1 MRKPILLFIA
11 VALLAIGS
19 TAAQNSKIRRAEEA
33 MRLLQYA
40 EAIKLYQ
47 EVIAKSPDQKV
58 QTSLAVAYRKN
69 LDYANAAA
77 AFRQITDWE
86 NVSPDCLLQYGRVL
100 LQTESCTAAQPVFDS
115 FIERSPSDGRV
126 PHLRDI
132 CSYLASA
139 QNKNDGQI
147 EVFQAGF
154 NSPLADM
161 SPVLF
166 GNDLVFAS
174 NRNAGAGG
182 FMDLFVVPQP
192 SQAVDAAPFATE
204 LNTKLHEAAAVFS
217 RDLSRIFYTRSRESA
232 TVYTDSRIVPLE
244 IMTSTRQNDGKW
256 SKPEPLNLCP
266 PEFAAAHPALSPDEK
281 RLYFS
286 SDLPGGFGGKDLY
299 YSDWNGS
306 AWGTPVNLGPD
317 INTESDE
324 LFPFIAPDNRLYFAS
339 DGHPGLGSLD
349 LFSVAAGGAQGEWG
363 AVENLGAPF
372 NSPEDDFAF
381 SLAPDGL
388 SGYFSSNRPGGAG
401 GDDVYG
407 FRYAYRTL
415 NFSIQD
421 AATGN
426 PLENAAVESACNR
439 TDGKPGLRFPVN
451 DCCTVTASAPGY
463 DSQTLKICDTETGL
477 DFSTPYPIRL
487 AAEKIYE
494 LTGRV
499 LDEDKGAP
507 LSGAAIHIFDA
518 SGALAQALVSDQNGQ
533 FATTLPKG
541 KCYKFKVEKGDYFAQ
556 TLDEQICAEG
566 AVTLFRLEILLQPF
580 WISASNTQRPLHAPV
595 KGVFASGTATAG
607 DKTVP
612 YLLQIYYDRYSSDI
626 REDALPEMTR
636 LQKLLEDNPGI
647 VLEISSHTDTRG
659 DKGFNQKLSQKRADI
674 VVRWLIERGIE
685 SKRLIAKGY
694 GKSRPVNRCVDGVTC
709 PEAEH
714 QLNRR
719 TEFRVIGT
727 VK

>member
-1 MRKPILLFIA
+1 MRRPLLFIAA

-19 TAAQNSKIRRAEEA
+19 ATAQDAKIRKAEEA

-40 EAIKLYQ
+40 DAIKLYQ
-47 EVIAKSPDQKV
+47 EVLAKTPDQKI
-58 QTSLAVAYRKN
+58 QINLAVAYRKN

-77 AFRQITDWE
+77 AFRKISDWE
-86 NVSPDCLLQYGRVL
+86 SAPPESLLQYGRVL
-100 LQTESCTAAQPVFDS
+100 IQTESCTAAQPIFDT
-115 FIERSPSDGRV
+115 FIERSPSDSRV

-139 QNKNDGQI
+139 QNKNEGQI
-147 EVFQAGF
+147 EVFQPGF

-174 NRNAGAGG
+174 NRNSGAGG
-182 FMDLFVVPQP
+182 FMDLFLVSRPAE
-192 SQAVDAAPFATE
+192 AVEAFPFASE
-204 LNTKLHEAAAVFS
+204 LNTKLHEAAAAFS
-217 RDLSRIFYTRSRESA
+217 RDLSRIFYTRSRENAAS
-232 TVYTDSRIVPLE
+232 YTDSRIVPLE
-244 IMTSTRQNDGKW
+244 IMTSTRQADGKW
-256 SKPEPLNLCP
+256 SKPESLNLCP
-266 PEFAAAHPALSPDEK
+266 PEHAAAHPALSPDEK
-281 RLYFS
+281 RLFFS

-299 YSDWNGS
+299 YSEWNGS
-306 AWGTPVNLGPD
+306 AWGSPVNLGPK

-324 LFPFIAPDNRLYFAS
+324 LFPFIGPDNRLYFAS

-349 LFSVAAGGAQGEWG
+349 LFSASPGAYGEWG
-363 AVENLGAPF
+363 EVENMGAPF
-372 NSPEDDFAF
+372 NSPEDDFAL
-381 SLAPDGL
+381 SLTPDGL
-388 SGYFSSNRPGGAG
+388 SGYFSSNRPGGVG

-407 FRYAYRTL
+407 FRYSHRTL
-415 NFSIQD
+415 TFSVQD

-426 PLENAAVESACNR
+426 PLEQAAVESSCRQTA
-439 TDGKPGLRFPVN
+439 GKPELRFPVN

-463 DSQTLKICDTETGL
+463 DSQTLKICDTENSI
-477 DFSTPYPIRL
+477 DFSAPYPIRL
-487 AAEKIYE
+487 APEKVYE

-499 LDEDKGAP
+499 LDEEKGSP
-507 LSGAAIHIFDA
+507 LPGAAIHIFDV
-518 SGALAQALVSDQNGQ
+518 SGELAQALVSDQNGQ

-541 KCYKFKVEKGDYFAQ
+541 QCYKFKVEKGDYFAQ

-566 AVTLFRLEILLQPF
+566 AVTLFRLEVLLQPF
-580 WISASNTQRPLHAPV
+580 WINATKTQRPIQAPL

-607 DKTVP
+607 EVTAP

-626 REDALPEMTR
+626 REDALPEMIR
-636 LQKLLEDNPGI
+636 LQKMLEDNPGI

-659 DKGFNQKLSQKRADI
+659 DKGFNQKLSQKRADN

-694 GKSRPVNRCVDGVTC
+694 GKLRPLNRCVDGVTC

-719 TEFRVIGT
+719 TEFRVIGK

>member
-1 MRKPILLFIA
+1 MRKRFLFVVAA
-11 VALLAIGS
+11 VLLATCPTI
-19 TAAQNSKIRRAEEA
+19 AQDAKIRRAEEA

-47 EVIAKSPDQKV
+47 ELLAKGPDQKV
-58 QTSLAVAYRKN
+58 QINLAVAYRKN

-77 AFRQITDWE
+77 AFRRISDWE
-86 NVSPDCLLQYGRVL
+86 GAPPESLLQYGRVL
-100 LQTESCTAAQPVFDS
+100 LQTESCTAAQPIFDT
-115 FIERSPSDGRV
+115 FIERSPSDSRV

-139 QNKNDGQI
+139 QNKNDGQV
-147 EVFQAGF
+147 EVFQPGF

-174 NRNAGAGG
+174 NRNSGAGG
-182 FMDLFVVPQP
+182 FMDLFLVSRPAE
-192 SQAVDAAPFATE
+192 AVEVLPFAAE
-204 LNTKLHEAAAVFS
+204 LNSKLHEAAPVFS

-244 IMTSTRQNDGKW
+244 IMTATRQNDGKW
-256 SKPEPLNLCP
+256 SKPERLNLCP
-266 PEFAAAHPALSPDEK
+266 PEFAAAHPALSSDEK

-299 YSDWNGS
+299 YSDWNGT
-306 AWGTPVNLGPD
+306 AWGAPVNLGPN

-324 LFPFIAPDNRLYFAS
+324 LFPFISSDNRLYFAS

-349 LFSVAAGGAQGEWG
+349 LFSVPIGGAQGEWG
-363 AVENLGAPF
+363 AVENMGAPF

-381 SLAPDGL
+381 SLAPNGL

-415 NFSIQD
+415 TFSIQD
-421 AATGN
+421 AAGN
-426 PLENAAVESACNR
+426 PLENASVESSCNR

-451 DCCTVTASAPGY
+451 DCCTVTAGAPGY

-477 DFSTPYPIRL
+477 DFSTPYLIRL
-487 AAEKIYE
+487 SAEKIYE

-499 LDEDKGAP
+499 LDEDKGVP
-507 LSGAAIHIFDA
+507 LPGAAIHIFDA
-518 SGALAQALVSDQNGQ
+518 SGILAQALVSDQNGQ
-533 FATTLPKG
+533 FAATLPKG

-566 AVTLFRLEILLQPF
+566 AVTFFRLEILLQPF
-580 WISASNTQRPLHAPV
+580 WISATQTQRQPHAPI

-626 REDALPEMTR
+626 REDALSEMTR
-636 LQKLLEDNPGI
+636 LQKLLEDNPSI

-659 DKGFNQKLSQKRADI
+659 DKGFNQKLSQKRADN

-694 GKSRPVNRCVDGVTC
+694 GKSRPVNRCVDGVIC